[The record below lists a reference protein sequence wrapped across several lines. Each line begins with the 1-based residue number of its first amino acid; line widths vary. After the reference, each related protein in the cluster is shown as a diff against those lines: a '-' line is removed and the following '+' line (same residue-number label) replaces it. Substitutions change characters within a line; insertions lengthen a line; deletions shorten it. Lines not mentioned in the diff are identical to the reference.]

1 MKWLKL
7 FENFDVEKFEE
18 ISMGRGIELHG
29 TKIEMSN
36 DTKKKINNIS
46 KLQTSEYAGGVMIG
60 SIYKGAI
67 IYELPDEWFVVFIM
81 GKHYK
86 CDQFE
91 GLVDLL
97 KKHDFA

>member
-7 FENFDVEKFEE
+7 FENFDEERFEE
-18 ISMGRGIELHG
+18 ISINRGVDLHA

-36 DTKKKINNIS
+36 DTKKKINSIS
-46 KLQTSEYAGGVMIG
+46 KLRTSEYSGGLMIG
-60 SIYKGAI
+60 SIYKGAT
-67 IYELPDEWFVVFIM
+67 IYELPDEWFLVATT

-91 GLVDLL
+91 GLVELL

>member
-7 FENFDVEKFEE
+7 FENFDVERFER
-18 ISMGRGIELHG
+18 ISMWRGIEIHG

-46 KLQTSEYAGGVMIG
+46 KLQTSEYSGGLMIG
-60 SIYKGAI
+60 SIYKGAT
-67 IYELPDEWFVVFIM
+67 IYELPDEWFLVNTT
-81 GKHYK
+81 GKHYR

-97 KKHDFA
+97 KKYDFA

>member
-18 ISMGRGIELHG
+18 ISIDEALEILSI
-29 TKIEMSN
+29 KIEMSN

-46 KLQTSEYAGGVMIG
+46 KLQTSEYSGGLMIG
-60 SIYKGAI
+60 SIYKGAT
-67 IYELPDEWFVVFIM
+67 IYELPDEWFLVNTT
-81 GKHYK
+81 GEHYR

-97 KKHDFA
+97 KMYDFA